1 MALGDTLSE
10 KGEVM
15 AHSGMLYVCPPSRK
29 LLPDTILP
37 ALSEERTEPAQF
49 LLLSIL
55 GICTTPWKNSG
66 TSWVLVADISLFI
79 MTL

>member
-1 MALGDTLSE
+1 MALGDTLTK

-29 LLPDTILP
+29 PWPDTVLP

-55 GICTTPWKNSG
+55 GICTTPWKNPG
-66 TSWVLVADISLFI
+66 TFWVLVADIIIFT
-79 MTL
+79 MT